1 VYMLNQPSS
10 PPKPVTEIW
19 RPDLVAL
26 PQLTFRRRV
35 FRAFLRGLTKLLV
48 PVTMR
53 ATIRGLENFPKRGP
67 AIIVFN
73 HLGDADAIL
82 LLATLSFTPIEGI
95 GKIELYDHW
104 LVGPVFRAYGI
115 IWVHR
120 GQPDRKAL
128 RAALNGLA
136 DGRMVTLAPEGRQ
149 SVTGGLEEGNDG
161 AAFLSLKSGAPIVP
175 IGLTGLENNN
185 IYTHLRSW
193 RRAPVSLSVG
203 KPFFLQEQAESDALS
218 RTKGQKMIR
227 EGTRQIMESLAS
239 LLPESYQGYYKS
251 NHDK

>member
-1 VYMLNQPSS
+1 MLNQPSS

-48 PVTMR
+48 LVTMR
-53 ATIRGLENFPKRGP
+53 ATIGGLENFPKRGP

-73 HLGDADAIL
+73 HLGDADSIL
-82 LLATLSFTPIEGI
+82 LLATLPFTPIEGI

-193 RRAPVSLSVG
+193 KRAPVTLSVG
-203 KPFFLQEQAESDALS
+203 KPFFLREQSN
-218 RTKGQKMIR
+218 RQNMMR
-227 EGTRQIMESLAS
+227 EGTRQIMESLAR
-239 LLPESYQGYYKS
+239 LLPESYRGYYKS